1 MPFFSLTRLLFSGLS
16 WLLLAGA
23 LYLLWTGAAGRE
35 IVDPQG
41 EIFRARDSWRLWLGG
56 ALLAWTVLGR
66 FPTLWLTARPD
77 HTPSRAVRNGG
88 RMIDGASG
96 SRLYVEEGG
105 AGPTVLLTHGWG
117 MDSTIWGR
125 TRGELR
131 DRLRLVAWDLPGLGL
146 SRLPRG
152 GRPSLEGYAED
163 LRGLVLAQAQPV
175 VLAGHSIGGMIIQ
188 TLAREHPELFG
199 RQIARVVLLNTTYT
213 DPTHTMVLG
222 GLVRA
227 LRPLVTAGLRL
238 TAWLQP
244 VAWLSAWQSYL
255 SGAAHLANRFGFGG
269 EATRSQLEHTT
280 LLATRNPPGVQA
292 RGIRAMLGWDADG
305 ALARVDCPILVIA
318 GGVDLVTKREASEH
332 IVRTSPGATLRS
344 VPDANHMGFLE
355 QAGVYSAEILA
366 FVEALPGSGFTQAP
380 HQRARAT

>member
-1 MPFFSLTRLLFSGLS
+1 MPFFSLTRFLFNGLS

-23 LYLLWTGAAGRE
+23 IYLLWTGAAGRE

-41 EIFRARDSWRLWLGG
+41 EILRARDPWRLWLGG
-56 ALLAWTVLGR
+56 ALLAWSVVGR

-88 RMIDGASG
+88 RMIDSASG

-131 DRLRLVAWDLPGLGL
+131 DRLRLLSWDLPGLGL
-146 SRLPRG
+146 SRLPSG
-152 GRPSLEGYAED
+152 GRSSLESYAED
-163 LRGLVLAQAQPV
+163 VRGLVLAQAEPV

-199 RQIARVVLLNTTYT
+199 RQVAGVVLLNTTYT
-213 DPTHTMVLG
+213 DPSGTMVFG
-222 GLVRA
+222 GIVRA
-227 LRPLVTAGLRL
+227 FRPLVRAGLRL

-255 SGAAHLANRFGFGG
+255 SGAAHLANRFGFGA

-292 RGIRAMLGWDADG
+292 RGIRAMLDWDADG
-305 ALARVDCPILVIA
+305 ALAGVDCPILVIA

-332 IVRTSPGATLRS
+332 IVRTSPGAILRFL
-344 VPDANHMGFLE
+344 PEANHMGFLE
-355 QAGVYSAEILA
+355 QAEVYSAEILA
-366 FVEALPGSGFTQAP
+366 FVEALPSSGFIQAP